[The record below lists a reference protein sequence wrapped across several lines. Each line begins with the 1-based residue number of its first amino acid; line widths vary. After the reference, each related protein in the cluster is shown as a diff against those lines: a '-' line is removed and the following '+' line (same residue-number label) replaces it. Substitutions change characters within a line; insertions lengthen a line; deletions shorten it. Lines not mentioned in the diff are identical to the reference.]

1 MPAYKDTEKKTWYVK
16 FRYRDWTGKPSSTTK
31 RGFKTKTEALAYER
45 TFKENSKVTGANMTV
60 SALVDSY
67 MSTMKARLRPASLV
81 QKESICRLYILPKLG
96 DMPLSKITRAVIV
109 HWQDWVLS
117 HRTKKGKPLS
127 ETRLR
132 ITNAQLSTIFNFAVH
147 LEYMPINPMHGLKP
161 IGKIEKRIDFWT
173 KQEYDKFIK
182 AGEGSERYDTFRL
195 CFDVLFYSG
204 MRSSE
209 FMGLNQDSFDYE
221 HSIIKIEHAADIRG
235 KIVPVKTKTSVRSIP
250 MPRSI
255 MERIRAFSAHL
266 YAKPKTNYFLVS
278 VNELRLRMQAW
289 SKKAGLKYILLHGL
303 RHSHASYLINLGVP
317 ITAISHRLGHT
328 NAQITL
334 STYSHLYKEDE
345 TSIAEL
351 LEKNI

>member
-1 MPAYKDTEKKTWYVK
+1 
-16 FRYRDWTGKPSSTTK
+16 
-31 RGFKTKTEALAYER
+31 
-45 TFKENSKVTGANMTV
+45 
-60 SALVDSY
+60 
-67 MSTMKARLRPASLV
+67 
-81 QKESICRLYILPKLG
+81 
-96 DMPLSKITRAVIV
+96 
-109 HWQDWVLS
+109 
-117 HRTKKGKPLS
+117 
-127 ETRLR
+127 
-132 ITNAQLSTIFNFAVH
+132 
-147 LEYMPINPMHGLKP
+147 
-161 IGKIEKRIDFWT
+161 
-173 KQEYDKFIK
+173 
-182 AGEGSERYDTFRL
+182 
-195 CFDVLFYSG
+195 

-255 MERIRAFSAHL
+255 MERVKAFSAHL
-266 YAKPKTNYFLVS
+266 YTKPKTNYFLVS
-278 VNELRLRMQAW
+278 VNELRRKMQAW

-345 TSIAEL
+345 TSIADL